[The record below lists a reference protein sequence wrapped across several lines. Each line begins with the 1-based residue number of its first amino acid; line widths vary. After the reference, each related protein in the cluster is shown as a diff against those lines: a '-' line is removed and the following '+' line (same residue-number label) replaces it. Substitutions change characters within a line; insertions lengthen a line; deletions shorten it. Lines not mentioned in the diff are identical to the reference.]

1 MRRDRLACRSTMA
14 RVLAVMLNT
23 YREAVRAR
31 LLHGLF
37 AVAIATAF
45 YSAIVGEFASR
56 SKMRV
61 VSDLG
66 AASISLYGIIV
77 AVVIASTS
85 LYRELELKTI
95 FPILA
100 RPIRR
105 GEYLVGKYLGAVFTM
120 AVFITANV
128 GVLLLALAFMAD
140 RSLFLV
146 LGTVLGSVALAF
158 LIAWRIPRTRTY
170 APAAWALV
178 IGVAGWFL
186 AAPAPDDRGVVVFS
200 AVLTVLEVGVVSA
213 MATVL
218 AAFSSPFLTAVC
230 TFGLFIV
237 GRSAD
242 TMAHLPVKVFGAAIQ
257 QTGVAL
263 SKVFP
268 NLMLYV
274 PPRPLLVG
282 DVPEV
287 TLSRYLLDCSFH
299 AVAWS
304 VGLMAVATLIF
315 KRRDF
320 I

>member
-1 MRRDRLACRSTMA
+1 MLT
-14 RVLAVMLNT
+14 RVFAITFNT

-37 AVAIATAF
+37 ALAVVTAV

-66 AASISLYGIIV
+66 SATISLYGIII
-77 AVVIASTS
+77 AVIICATS
-85 LYRELELKTI
+85 LYRELELKTV

-120 AVFITANV
+120 LVFIAANV
-128 GVLLLALAFMAD
+128 AVLLFALAFMAD
-140 RSLFLV
+140 RPLLQL
-146 LGTVLGSVALAF
+146 LGTLFGSIAVATLV
-158 LIAWRIPRTRTY
+158 AWRVPRTRT
-170 APAAWALV
+170 AMPVVWAAVMAV
-178 IGVAGWFL
+178 VGWFF
-186 AAPAPDDRGVVVFS
+186 AVNAPDDRGVVVYS
-200 AVLTVLEVGVVSA
+200 ALLTVLEVGVVSA

-218 AAFSSPFLTAVC
+218 AAFSSPFLTAMC
-230 TFGLFIV
+230 TFGLFLW

-242 TMAHLPVKVFGAAIQ
+242 TLGHLPHKVFGEAI
-257 QTGVAL
+257 AL
-263 SKVFP
+263 MGTWMSKVPP

-274 PPRPLLVG
+274 PPRSLLLG
-282 DVPEV
+282 EV
-287 TLSRYLLDCSFH
+287 ANVSLGRYLVDCSLY
-299 AVAWS
+299 AVLWS
-304 VGLMAVATLIF
+304 TGLLAAAIVIF
-315 KRRDF
+315 RRRDF

>member
-1 MRRDRLACRSTMA
+1 MA
-14 RVLAVMLNT
+14 RVLAVMFNT

-120 AVFITANV
+120 TVFITANV

-140 RSLFLV
+140 QSLFLV
-146 LGTVLGSVALAF
+146 LGIALGSIGLAF
-158 LIAWRIPRTRTY
+158 LIAWRIPRARTY
-170 APAAWALV
+170 APAGWALA
-178 IGVAGWFL
+178 IGVVGWFL

-200 AVLTVLEVGVVSA
+200 AMLTVLEVGVVSA
-213 MATVL
+213 MATVI
-218 AAFSSPFLTAVC
+218 ASFSSPFLTAVC
-230 TFGLFIV
+230 TFGLFVV

-257 QTGVAL
+257 QTGVVL

-282 DVPEV
+282 DVVDV
-287 TLSRYLLDCSFH
+287 TLPRYLLDCSLH

-304 VGLMAVATLIF
+304 VGLMALATLIF